1 MLVKGQR
8 ATFREV
14 LHKNAHTQHLKGA
27 IWFHVSSVGEFE
39 QARTYMRQALSL
51 DRTGSAELPLHYGD
65 ILFAL
70 GERFMA
76 ETYWRKALELGADAK
91 RIEQRITIPKD
102 TPTGTRIEDIIK
114 E

>member
-1 MLVKGQR
+1 
-8 ATFREV
+8 
-14 LHKNAHTQHLKGA
+14 
-27 IWFHVSSVGEFE
+27 
-39 QARTYMRQALSL
+39 
-51 DRTGSAELPLHYGD
+51 
-65 ILFAL
+65 
-70 GERFMA
+70 MA